1 MTVAGQSSAEM
12 FDVCVVN
19 IFQQHLCQPA
29 QKFLTVP
36 VLFFLYQGA
45 LEWTDGQS
53 PGCILKLVHVATE
66 SKTENAGSC
75 DNSPCCHIVEFPYS
89 IDVATF
95 VSTDFVLMEKN
106 CECFRVIIWRT
117 ATQTKHFCCKK
128 VNTVSSL
135 GQFFTTFI
143 IHYMKFPGRRC
154 VLLDAWTNGS
164 T

>member
-1 MTVAGQSSAEM
+1 MTVAGQSSVEF

-19 IFQQHLCQPA
+19 IFQQHLFQPA
-29 QKFLTVP
+29 QKLLTVP
-36 VLFFLYQGA
+36 VLGFFCTKELLNG
-45 LEWTDGQS
+45 LMDS
-53 PGCILKLVHVATE
+53 VLKAFRSW

-75 DNSPCCHIVEFPYS
+75 DNSPCCHLVEFPYN

-95 VSTDFVLMEKN
+95 VSTDFVSMEKKN

-143 IHYMKFPGRRC
+143 IHYMKFPRRRC
-154 VLLDAWTNGS
+154 VVLDAWTNGS